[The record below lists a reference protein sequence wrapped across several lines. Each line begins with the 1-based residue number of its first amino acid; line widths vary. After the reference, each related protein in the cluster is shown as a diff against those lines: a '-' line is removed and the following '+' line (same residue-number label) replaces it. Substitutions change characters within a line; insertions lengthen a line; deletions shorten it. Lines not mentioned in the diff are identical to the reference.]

1 MKKTANIFKLLILTP
16 LFLSEQ
22 AAACPMCNDL
32 IERGKDALGA
42 MKFGSG
48 IAWSMLLMFMVPV
61 FLVGGFSFVLV
72 RSYKKA
78 QKQRQLHDAS

>member
-1 MKKTANIFKLLILTP
+1 MKKSAAVFKLLILAL

-42 MKFGSG
+42 MKFGGG
-48 IAWSMLLMFMVPV
+48 IAWSMLLMFAVPV
-61 FLVGGFSFVLV
+61 LLISGFSFVLM
-72 RSYKKA
+72 RSCKKA
-78 QKQRQLHDAS
+78 QKQRQLHDAN